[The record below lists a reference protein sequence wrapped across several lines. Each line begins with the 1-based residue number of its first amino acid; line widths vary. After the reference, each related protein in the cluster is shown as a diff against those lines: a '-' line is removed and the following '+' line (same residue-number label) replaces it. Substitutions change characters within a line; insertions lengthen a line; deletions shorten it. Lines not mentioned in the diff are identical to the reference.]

1 MGMLVAS
8 ASGLKCLIIQAISPT
23 DFVTPCFKVL
33 IITWFLESSAQTN
46 FYVLS
51 PNLKLKM
58 KLKKLLLFVLMV
70 SSRRIN
76 RRDAWDSFRDTFV
89 SLGTQKHGHAIRDE
103 AVFYD
108 FMSLSLEF
116 NRQNLDEF
124 VRVNLDPTF
133 AGFTDNQFD
142 SLMENWI
149 YGMLAGGYWSIFLQ
163 REAKISKFILYFQN
177 WPLINWLYYNIKFY
191 KV

>member
-1 MGMLVAS
+1 
-8 ASGLKCLIIQAISPT
+8 
-23 DFVTPCFKVL
+23 
-33 IITWFLESSAQTN
+33 
-46 FYVLS
+46 
-51 PNLKLKM
+51 M

-76 RRDAWDSFRDTFV
+76 RRDASDSFRDSMV
-89 SLGTQKHGHAIRDE
+89 ALGSQKHGHAIRDE
-103 AVFYD
+103 ALFYD
-108 FMSLSLEF
+108 FMNLSLEF

-149 YGMLAGGYWSIFLQ
+149 YGMLAGGY
-163 REAKISKFILYFQN
+163 
-177 WPLINWLYYNIKFY
+177 
-191 KV
+191 

>member
-1 MGMLVAS
+1 MLVAS

-33 IITWFLESSAQTN
+33 IMTWFLESSAQTN

-103 AVFYD
+103 ALFYD

-124 VRVNLDPTF
+124 VRVNLDTTF
-133 AGFTDNQFD
+133 AGFTDYQFD
-142 SLMENWI
+142 SLMKNWI
-149 YGMLAGGYWSIFLQ
+149 YGMLAGGYRSIFLQ
-163 REAKISKFILYFQN
+163 WEAMISKLGR
-177 WPLINWLYYNIKFY
+177 
-191 KV
+191 